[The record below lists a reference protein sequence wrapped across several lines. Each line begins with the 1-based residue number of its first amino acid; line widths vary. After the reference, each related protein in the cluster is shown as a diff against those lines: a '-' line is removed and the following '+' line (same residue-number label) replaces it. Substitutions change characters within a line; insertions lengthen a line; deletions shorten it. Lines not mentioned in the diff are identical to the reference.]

1 MFAFILLSKFHQS
14 QLDISLF
21 ALNNTFY
28 ASFNFTFID
37 NLITMKIF
45 IIIKEKS
52 LHKVKNYT
60 CISFIRPFLL
70 GIWNKCKGKLKQ
82 NMVPLSIVKLL
93 FRVNREK
100 IYDIDVIL

>member
-1 MFAFILLSKFHQS
+1 MIIRRSIRVFLTILKLY
-14 QLDISLF
+14 LECIWDIRY
-21 ALNNTFY
+21 Y

-37 NLITMKIF
+37 NLITIKIF
-45 IIIKEKS
+45 IIIKGES
-52 LHKVKNYT
+52 LHKVKNYV